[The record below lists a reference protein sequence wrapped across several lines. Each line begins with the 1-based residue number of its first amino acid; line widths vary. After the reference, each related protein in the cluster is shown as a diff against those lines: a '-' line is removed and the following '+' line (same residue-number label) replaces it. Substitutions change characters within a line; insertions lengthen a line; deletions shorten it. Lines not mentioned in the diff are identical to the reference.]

1 MKKKLISKTFLKG
14 VEKHK
19 IQIYYNFED
28 YYLSVKKIIKIDNPF
43 FSTDNIC
50 LIDNNYYIVEVIPK
64 EENYCMRIFFNQ
76 DKERL
81 LYYFDIT
88 LENGIDK
95 DSNIPFYDDLYLD
108 IVLKNDNIEILD
120 EDELLDALNNKLITK
135 EQFDLAYRAMNSLI
149 DSIKSK
155 QNKYINLDLEKYLD

>member
-1 MKKKLISKTFLKG
+1 
-14 VEKHK
+14 
-19 IQIYYNFED
+19 
-28 YYLSVKKIIKIDNPF
+28 
-43 FSTDNIC
+43 
-50 LIDNNYYIVEVIPK
+50 
-64 EENYCMRIFFNQ
+64 MRIFFNQ

-135 EQFDLAYRAMNSLI
+135 EQFDLAYRTMNSLI